1 MPYAQDY
8 IKRMIEQFGEFL
20 LALKQLLAEDR
31 RAQAREQLD
40 AAYRALLGMDATF
53 IRQAPDDYL
62 LLACG
67 MAQVGDLD
75 KALALGDLL
84 AADGDWHAMEG
95 DDETAQACYRKATR
109 LLIETLLR
117 QPFGTSAAYVEKID
131 ALIEKLEHDGLPFDL
146 RERLFRYH
154 ERVGRY
160 ADAEDDLFDLLAA
173 WPDDPGLLEAGIA
186 FYERLLALKD
196 HELLLGGL
204 PRDEVLAGLA
214 ELEARGRIHG
224 WVNLTRRSGER
235 RDM

>member
-1 MPYAQDY
+1 MPYSQDY

-31 RAQAREQLD
+31 RADAREQID
-40 AAYRALLGMDATF
+40 AAYKALLGMDADF
-53 IRQAPDDYL
+53 IRQSPDDYL
-62 LLACG
+62 ILACS

-75 KALALGDLL
+75 KAAVLGDLL
-84 AADGDWHAMEG
+84 AADGDWQALNG
-95 DDETAQACYRKATR
+95 DYETAQTCYQKAAR
-109 LLIETLLR
+109 LLIETLMR

-160 ADAEDDLFDLLAA
+160 ADAEDHLFDLLAEG
-173 WPDDPGLLEAGIA
+173 PDDPTLLEAGIA

-204 PRDEVLAGLA
+204 PRDEALAGLA
-214 ELEARGRIHG
+214 ELEARLR
-224 WVNLTRRSGER
+224 
-235 RDM
+235 